1 MSCLPEGFPRGLLIT
16 GTDTGVGKTF
26 VTAGVVR
33 LFRARG
39 IDCGVMKPAETGHDA
54 RVAGAWPAD
63 ARTLAMA
70 AGVLDP
76 LEVVCP
82 YVFEPP
88 VAPIVAARRSR
99 RPIVIERIVD
109 CFERLHARHD
119 FVLVEGAGGLS
130 VPLGEFG
137 ENDHLFDFA
146 DLAKLLGIP
155 ILIVAR
161 AHLGTLNHSFL
172 TVHYARARGVRPVGI
187 VLNGLDPLIADASVH
202 DNAALAEE
210 MTEVP
215 VLGTVPRLLGPV
227 DINTM
232 AEACGHAI
240 DMDRLLAALTPS
252 NDGARG
258 ATSQPRDPSG
268 GLR

>member
-1 MSCLPEGFPRGLLIT
+1 MNALPRGLLVT

-26 VTAGVVR
+26 VAAGLVR
-33 LFRARG
+33 LLRARG

-54 RVAGAWPAD
+54 RIAGPWPAD

-70 AGVLDP
+70 AGTLDP

-82 YVFEPP
+82 YVFAPP
-88 VAPIVAARRSR
+88 VAPLVAARRAG

-109 CFERLHARHD
+109 CFERLGARHD

-137 ENDHLFDFA
+137 ENDHLFDYA

-155 ILIVAR
+155 LLVVAR

-172 TVHYARARGVRPVGI
+172 TVHYARARGVHTVAI
-187 VLNGLDPLIADASVH
+187 VLNGLDPTIEDASVQ
-202 DNAALAEE
+202 DNAIIAEE
-210 MTEVP
+210 MTGIPVIGTLP
-215 VLGTVPRLLGPV
+215 LVLGGV

-232 AEACGHAI
+232 AEACGRTI
-240 DMDRLLAALTPS
+240 DMDRLLARLAAS
-252 NDGARG
+252 ARG
-258 ATSQPRDPSG
+258 DIEDPTPFRDTPG
-268 GLR
+268 GIR

>member
-1 MSCLPEGFPRGLLIT
+1 MIDLPRGLLVT

-26 VTAGVVR
+26 VTAGLVR
-33 LFRARG
+33 LMRARG
-39 IDCGVMKPAETGHDA
+39 LSCGVMKPAETGHDA
-54 RVAGAWPAD
+54 GIAGPWPAD

-76 LEVVCP
+76 LEIVCP
-82 YVFEPP
+82 YVFAPP
-88 VAPIVAARRSR
+88 VAPIAAARRAR
-99 RPIVIERIVD
+99 RPIIIERIVD
-109 CFERLHARHD
+109 CFERLHARHE
-119 FVLVEGAGGLS
+119 FVLVEGAGGIS

-137 ENDHLFDFA
+137 ENDHLFDYA
-146 DLAKLLGIP
+146 DLAKLLDIP
-155 ILIVAR
+155 VLVVAR

-172 TVHYARARGVRPVGI
+172 TVYYARTRGVPVVGL
-187 VLNGLDPLIADASVH
+187 VLNGLDASIADASVS

-210 MTEVP
+210 MTEVA

-232 AEACGHAI
+232 AEACGRSI
-240 DMDRLLAALTPS
+240 DMERLLAELTRSKTPAPGAPS
-252 NDGARG
+252 
-258 ATSQPRDPSG
+258 TTRDSSG